1 MGYRIAPMAA
11 LCLGSCPAVPQQA
24 PVAGPSW
31 SFDFAGEIRERFE
44 SATNPGFGIETTRR
58 HDYLL
63 HRVRLSAE
71 ARRTDDMRMVVE
83 AVSGFTSGWTGAPPP
98 TQENRLDLLQM
109 YIEPSMSLEGGSLT
123 MRVGRQEM
131 SFGTARLVSVRESAN
146 IRRAFDGLRA
156 TWISEKRTID
166 AFLVRPVMPNG
177 GAFDDRSSPAQQFW
191 GLYATWAAAGTAGL
205 EFDAYYLGL
214 ERADAGFSAG
224 AARELRHTVG
234 VRVFGAQGGWDWN
247 VESAMQVGSFG
258 ESDIRAWTASIDLGY
273 EFAGTPLP
281 LRIGLKADAA
291 SGDRDPDDHVLG
303 TFNPLFPKLS
313 YFSEANLATPA
324 NLLDLQPN
332 LRLTLSDSLLVH
344 ASWNGLWKHEPADAF
359 YAPPL
364 RPVDG
369 TTPSTSR
376 EIGWQGSLLV
386 EWQVMEQLEFA
397 ATYVQFEP
405 QAVARQAQGNRG
417 QFFGAWL
424 RFAF

>member
-1 MGYRIAPMAA
+1 MRYRIVLLAA
-11 LCLGSCPAVPQQA
+11 LCIGSCSAVAQQA

-31 SFDFAGEIRERFE
+31 SFDFAGELRERFE
-44 SATNPGFGIETTRR
+44 SATNPVFGIETTRR
-58 HDYLL
+58 DDYQL
-63 HRVRLSAE
+63 HRVRLSGE
-71 ARRTDDMRMVVE
+71 ARRADDMRMVVE
-83 AVSGFTSGWTGAPPP
+83 AVSGLTSGWKGAPP

-109 YIEPSMSLEGGSLT
+109 YIEPSISLESGSLA
-123 MRVGRQEM
+123 MRLGRQEM

-146 IRRAFDGLRA
+146 FRRAFDGLRA
-156 TWISEKRTID
+156 TWTSEERRID
-166 AFLVRPVMPNG
+166 AFLARPVIPERG
-177 GAFDDRSSPAQQFW
+177 VFDDRSSPAQQFW
-191 GLYATWAAAGTAGL
+191 GLYATWAAAGTAAL

-214 ERADAGFSAG
+214 KRAKDGFSVG

-234 VRVFGAQGGWDWN
+234 VRVFGSRDGWDWN

-258 ESDIRAWTASIDLGY
+258 GSDIRAWTVSIDFGY

-291 SGDRDPDDHVLG
+291 SGDRDPDDHKLG

-332 LRLTLSDSLLVH
+332 MRLTLSDSLRVH
-344 ASWNGLWKHEPADAF
+344 ASWNGLWKHEPADSF

-376 EIGWQGSLLV
+376 EIGWQGSLLL
-386 EWQVMEQLEFA
+386 EWQVMEQLEVA

-405 QAVARQAQGNRG
+405 HAVAIQAHGNGG

-424 RFAF
+424 RFTF